1 MYDPIG
7 AFETIRDNFLLYI
20 KTAFGTRFPEIEEER
35 EKLLREPGE
44 LNKPGVFHQ
53 EPWIEPLPQ
62 YETSGKKIQQLT
74 IKNTPKLDEETLKEF
89 QELAACGLMGNYQLY
104 THQLEM
110 LRKSLSG
117 QDVVV
122 TAGTGSGKTE
132 SFLLPLF
139 AYLTKESQ
147 NWQPPREEDPHLN
160 DWWSNQDWQDKCNPK
175 VNTRHSFK
183 RSYRVSQRGHETR
196 DAAVRAI
203 ILYPMNA
210 LVEDQLTRLRKA
222 LDSPQ
227 AREWLRKNRTGN
239 RIYFG
244 RYNGVTPVPG
254 HENKETGK
262 SNKKKKPDKKKIDNL
277 LKAMQQMEESANAAE
292 QYGEEKG
299 DKEVRFFFPR
309 LDGSEMRCRWD
320 MQDAPPDILITNYS
334 MLSIMLMRDVDKEI
348 FAKTKAWLEKPE
360 SIFHLIVDEL
370 HLYRGTQGTEV
381 AYLLRLFLQRLGLYP
396 GHPKLRVLASSA
408 SLEPDDEQSLKF
420 LSEFFGTNWKP
431 EQIIPGKQKEIPAI
445 QEQDVLDSQIF
456 IDLVEEKE
464 RSSNLEE
471 LKASPQYKKCAEF
484 VESHQDNV
492 IARMLNACRDK
503 EKNQTRAVSFTQFA
517 KGIFTQELET
527 EKIKKAARGLLITR
541 GISASN
547 LLPSFRL
554 HLFFRNIEGLWAC
567 PQPCEESEVNQ
578 KAPVSELFV
587 KNPPIRHDNNRV
599 LELLLC
605 EQCGTVFFGGSR
617 LELENN
623 QGWELLPVEPNIE
636 VIPDRQV
643 GRFLEQRT
651 YQEYAIFWPY
661 RNIHTEAKKEWKQPN
676 SQVKVSWKKA
686 YLDVNSSE
694 VKLGNPEDRQNN
706 TIKGYIFNAKKEA
719 NISAQPSICPCC
731 AVNYG
736 KRTYLK
742 SSIRGFR
749 TGFSKVSQLFSKELF
764 YQLPEGEES
773 RKLVVFS
780 DSRENAA
787 SLSNGMERS
796 HYSDLIR
803 EAIFYE
809 LEQLAIGQPSLLE
822 DIKQYGEPKTAEAFE
837 FAKLYPDIPKKIEKN
852 LKRISRPLPE
862 GLDPEELE
870 DLRELKNRSQNFIR
884 NIEKIGETHTVPL
897 KVMLEGNK
905 EVPGQLIQRL
915 VNLGVNPA
923 GYDLY
928 SQEYKYEGRTYNWT
942 HFFDFDSNSLQWK
955 DLSSQE
961 LDIRDRKILEKLKSE
976 VCSIF
981 FSRLFYS
988 IESSGL
994 GYPCLQPE
1002 ETEKLAESLKINT
1015 TIFADI
1021 ANSCLR
1027 IIGDSYRYP
1036 NEYKVDDWSNWEDA
1050 NPRLKNYV
1058 TKCAHHNQLDETQL
1072 KQALWSAICDQGKHY
1087 WLKISPLH
1095 LYFKV
1100 ATKDNPVWQCTSCSR
1115 PHLHHSG
1122 GICTNCNEVLPREPN
1137 KTCTDLYSRNYYS
1150 TEAVNKRQPIR
1161 FHCEELTGQT
1171 DNQGERQRHFRNIV
1185 INTGKEDR
1193 PFIPK
1198 VDTIDLLSVTTTMEV
1213 GVDIGNLMAV
1223 VLANMPPMR
1232 FNYQQRAGRAGRR
1245 GQAFA
1250 INLTLCRGNSHDD
1263 FYYQHPE
1270 KITGDPPPVPF
1281 LSMSQKEILQRMLA
1295 KECLRRAFLAAG
1307 VEWWEVDKPPD
1318 SHGEFGLVTSKKK
1331 PKGWQENEDRRNQVK
1346 EWLENESD
1354 VQEIVKALLIGVKD
1368 VDGEGLKSYARRCLF
1383 CAIEKCVDNLELT
1396 GKGLAER
1403 LAEGGVLPMYGMP
1416 SRVRNL
1422 YHHKPQGGIQPGEID
1437 RDLDLAITEF
1447 APGSEK
1453 TKDKRIY
1460 QSIGFTAPLLLDK
1473 KSLVA
1478 ADQPLSER
1486 KWMFRCSCCQHT
1498 DIKDTE
1504 FDYEECPTCHAKAE
1518 TEKQPGFRVFQW
1530 AVPLGFRTT
1539 LKPGSDA
1546 KTEYSILNAGAGSV
1560 AESKPQKF
1568 ESIEHTN
1575 SQIAFASGGRV
1586 FRIND
1591 NQGRLFKGSIGKTTG
1606 NKSLKLNQQW
1616 IDERFQERSSNYDSK
1631 GVKFEPKSEN
1641 EAIAIVAPKTTG
1653 VLRIQPVNVP
1663 PGLCLDPLKFGS
1675 GVKAAFYS
1683 AAFIIR
1689 SVVAEK
1695 LDISP
1700 EELDISNLR
1709 QVEVNGHKVGEIIIS
1724 DRLAN
1729 GSGFTDWLSQNWQQI
1744 LQEIVKP
1751 NSTQLISSFASSLI
1765 SEKHRHDCD
1774 SSCYD
1779 CLRQYRN
1786 INYHG
1791 LLDWRLGISLLKIL
1805 ASESEKCG
1813 LEGDFSGPE
1822 LKNWL
1827 KQAQELRNTFCT
1839 CFSSCSPQT
1848 FASLPGFEIGNKQVI
1863 IVHPLWNLKPENR
1876 QGILAEAVSIT
1887 SNREIEPQ
1895 FLDSFNLL
1903 HRPSWCYQKALN

>member
-1 MYDPIG
+1 
-7 AFETIRDNFLLYI
+7 
-20 KTAFGTRFPEIEEER
+20 
-35 EKLLREPGE
+35 
-44 LNKPGVFHQ
+44 
-53 EPWIEPLPQ
+53 
-62 YETSGKKIQQLT
+62 
-74 IKNTPKLDEETLKEF
+74 
-89 QELAACGLMGNYQLY
+89 
-104 THQLEM
+104 
-110 LRKSLSG
+110 
-117 QDVVV
+117 
-122 TAGTGSGKTE
+122 
-132 SFLLPLF
+132 
-139 AYLTKESQ
+139 
-147 NWQPPREEDPHLN
+147 
-160 DWWSNQDWQDKCNPK
+160 
-175 VNTRHSFK
+175 
-183 RSYRVSQRGHETR
+183 
-196 DAAVRAI
+196 
-203 ILYPMNA
+203 
-210 LVEDQLTRLRKA
+210 
-222 LDSPQ
+222 
-227 AREWLRKNRTGN
+227 
-239 RIYFG
+239 
-244 RYNGVTPVPG
+244 
-254 HENKETGK
+254 
-262 SNKKKKPDKKKIDNL
+262 
-277 LKAMQQMEESANAAE
+277 
-292 QYGEEKG
+292 
-299 DKEVRFFFPR
+299 
-309 LDGSEMRCRWD
+309 
-320 MQDAPPDILITNYS
+320 
-334 MLSIMLMRDVDKEI
+334 
-348 FAKTKAWLEKPE
+348 
-360 SIFHLIVDEL
+360 

-408 SLEPDDEQSLKF
+408 SLEPNDEQSLKF
-420 LSEFFGTNWKP
+420 LSEFFGTEWKP
-431 EQIIPGKQKEIPAI
+431 EQIVPGKQQEIPAI
-445 QEQDVLDSQIF
+445 QERDFLDSQIF

-464 RSSNLEE
+464 RNGNSEE
-471 LKASPQYKKCAEF
+471 LKASPQYKKCEEF
-484 VESHQDNV
+484 IESHQDNV

-517 KGIFTQELET
+517 EGIFGKHLEPET
-527 EKIKKAARGLLITR
+527 SKKAARGLLITR
-541 GISASN
+541 GLLANNN
-547 LLPSFRL
+547 LPAFRL

-567 PQPCEESEVNQ
+567 PQPHNSSLESKTNQ
-578 KAPVSELFV
+578 KPPVGKLFV
-587 KNPPIRHDNNRV
+587 KNPPIRYKNNRV
-599 LELLLC
+599 LELLRC

-617 LELENN
+617 LELEGNK
-623 QGWELLPVEPNIE
+623 GWELLPIEPDIE
-636 VIPDRQV
+636 GIPDRQV
-643 GRFLEQRT
+643 GQFLEQRT
-651 YQEYAIFWPY
+651 YQEYAIFWPD
-661 RNIHTEAKKEWKQPN
+661 RDIHIEAKKEWK
-676 SQVKVSWKKA
+676 KA
-686 YLDVNSSE
+686 YLNANSSE
-694 VKLGNPEDRQNN
+694 VKLDDPENSEENN
-706 TIKGYIFNAKKEA
+706 IKGYIFYLKNK
-719 NISAQPSICPCC
+719 NINIGAQPSICPCC
-731 AVNYG
+731 AVDYS
-736 KRTYLK
+736 KRRTIK
-742 SSIRGFR
+742 SPIRGFR
-749 TGFSKVSQLFSKELF
+749 SGFSKVSQLLSKELF
-764 YQLPEGEES
+764 YQLPENEES

-787 SLSNGMERS
+787 SLSNGMERT

-809 LEQLAIGQPSLLE
+809 LEQLAIGQPCLLE
-822 DIKQYGEPKTAEAFE
+822 DIQKYGKATTAKAAE
-837 FAKLYPDIPKKIEKN
+837 FARLYPDISGKIAKH

-862 GLDPEELE
+862 GLDPEDLE
-870 DLRELKNRSQNFIR
+870 DLRERKESSQAFIK
-884 NIEKIGETHTVPL
+884 NIEKIGETHIVPL

-905 EVPGQLIQRL
+905 ETPGQLIQRL

-923 GYDLY
+923 GYDIY
-928 SQEYKYEGRTYNWT
+928 SQEYRYEGRIYNWT
-942 HFFDFDSNSLQWK
+942 NFFDFSFSPPQWK
-955 DLSSQE
+955 DLPNQQ
-961 LDIRDRKILEKLKSE
+961 LDIRDRKITEKLKLE
-976 VCSIF
+976 VCLIF
-981 FSRLFYS
+981 FNRLFYS

-994 GYPCLQPE
+994 GYPCLQLE
-1002 ETEKLAESLKINT
+1002 GMEKFAESLKVKT
-1015 TIFADI
+1015 TVFADI
-1021 ANSCLR
+1021 ANGCLR
-1027 IIGDSYRYP
+1027 ILGDSYRYP
-1036 NEYKVDDWSNWEDA
+1036 NEYPVDDWRDWQDA

-1058 TKCAHHNQLDETQL
+1058 ARCAHNNQLDETKL
-1072 KQALWSAICDQGKHY
+1072 KAALWSAICEQGHQ

-1100 ATKDNPVWQCTSCSR
+1100 ATKNDPVWQCTFCSR

-1122 GICTNCNEVLPREPN
+1122 GICTNCNEVLPSEPN
-1137 KTCTDLYSRNYYS
+1137 KSCTDLYSRNYYA

-1198 VDTIDLLSVTTTMEV
+1198 VDTIDVLSVTTTMEV

-1281 LSMSQKEILQRMLA
+1281 LSMSQQEILQRMLA
-1295 KECLRRAFLAAG
+1295 KECLRRAFLNAG
-1307 VEWWEVDKPPD
+1307 VKYWEVSKPPD
-1318 SHGEFGLVTSKKK
+1318 SHGEFGFVASEKK
-1331 PKGWQENEDRRNQVK
+1331 PKGWQENETRRDSVK
-1346 EWLENESD
+1346 EWLENKPD
-1354 VQEIVKALLIGVKD
+1354 VQEIVKALLVGVKN
-1368 VDGEGLKSYARRCLF
+1368 VDAEELELYGRCDLF
-1383 CAIEKCVDNLELT
+1383 DAIENCVNNLELT

-1422 YHHKPQGGIQPGEID
+1422 YHHKPQGRIKPAEID

-1460 QSIGFTAPLLLDK
+1460 QSIGFTAPLLLDG

-1478 ADQPLSER
+1478 ADKPLSEH

-1498 DIKDTE
+1498 DIKETE
-1504 FDYEECPTCHAKAE
+1504 FDNEECPTCQAKPE
-1518 TEKQPGFRVFQW
+1518 TENQPGFRVFQW

-1546 KTEYSILNAGAGSV
+1546 KSEYSILTAGAGSV
-1560 AESKPQKF
+1560 AESKPQEFKK
-1568 ESIEHTN
+1568 SLSTN
-1575 SQIAFASGGRV
+1575 SQIAFAPKGRV

-1591 NQGRLFKGSIGKTTG
+1591 NQGQLFKGNIGKTIG
-1606 NKSLKLNQQW
+1606 NKSLNQQW
-1616 IDERFQERSSNYDSK
+1616 IDKRFQERSRDYDSK
-1631 GVKFEPKSEN
+1631 GVKFESKGED

-1675 GVKAAFYS
+1675 GVKSAFYS

-1709 QVEVNGHKVGEIIIS
+1709 QVKVNNHNVGEIIIS

-1729 GSGFTDWLSQNWQQI
+1729 GSGFTDWLYQNWQQI
-1744 LQEIVKP
+1744 LQEIIKP
-1751 NSTQLISSFASSLI
+1751 NSTKLSSSFASSLI
-1765 SEKHRHDCD
+1765 SEQHRQKCD

-1805 ASESEKCG
+1805 ANEAEKCG
-1813 LEGDFSGPE
+1813 LEGDFSAPE

-1827 KQAQELRNTFCT
+1827 EQATESRDSFCT
-1839 CFSSCSPQT
+1839 CFSSCKPQS
-1848 FASLPGFEIGNKQVI
+1848 FRKLPGFEVGNKQVI
-1863 IVHPLWNLKPENR
+1863 IVHPLWNLKPESR
-1876 QGILAEAVSIT
+1876 IGILADAVSNT
-1887 SNREIEPQ
+1887 STREIEPK